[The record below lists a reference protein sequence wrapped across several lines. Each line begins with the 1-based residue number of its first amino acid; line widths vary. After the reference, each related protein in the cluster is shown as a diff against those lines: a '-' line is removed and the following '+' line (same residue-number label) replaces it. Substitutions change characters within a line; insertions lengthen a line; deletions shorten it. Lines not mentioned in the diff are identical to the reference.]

1 MQGLYQIDSLLEAN
15 ITPMITLFHWDV
27 PAGIDK
33 RYGGFLPGTQEE
45 ELYLDYEH
53 YARIC
58 FAAFGDRVK
67 HWITHNEVRE
77 TGRLH

>member
-1 MQGLYQIDSLLEAN
+1 
-15 ITPMITLFHWDV
+15 MITLFHWDV
-27 PAGIDK
+27 PAAIDK
-33 RYGGFLPGTQEE
+33 RYGGFLPGTRGE

-67 HWITHNEVRE
+67 HWITHNEVRK
-77 TGRLH
+77 T

>member
-1 MQGLYQIDSLLEAN
+1 
-15 ITPMITLFHWDV
+15 MITLFHWDV

-33 RYGGFLPGTQEE
+33 RYGGFLPEVHEE

-67 HWITHNEVRE
+67 HWITHNEVRQ
-77 TGRLH
+77 T